1 MTELNSEFGSLPP
14 EHQAVLQL
22 AQDQHDIEV
31 TPLEKLAGGRTGAIL
46 YLASVLFLDSEELKH
61 VVLKLDRARPGKDDE
76 GDKHRLALREAPP
89 EFGHEHLAELVFDK
103 VETQDS
109 LAIFYAV
116 AGESLQRYRPLA
128 AYKSQRHLEAFF
140 GGASVDLLTGW
151 NAAATFE
158 QAVHP
163 QRLLAG
169 E

>member
-1 MTELNSEFGSLPP
+1 M
-14 EHQAVLQL
+14 
-22 AQDQHDIEV
+22 
-31 TPLEKLAGGRTGAIL
+31 
-46 YLASVLFLDSEELKH
+46 LFLDSEELKH

-76 GDKHRLALREAPP
+76 GDKHRLALGEAPP